1 MKWYIIGIVV
11 LIAIFGTIIYI
22 VIPKNGTNTGTNQ
35 NQNPGSLFPNSGS
48 NGQSASSSPSGA
60 GSSPGSISLPAR
72 AGGTVATNDFIN
84 NGTTVPDTENPGNYY
99 LAGSVGYCLS
109 DGTCPS
115 GAPASDFKVVYFS
128 KEQAFAIGLTKEP
141 IGQARQDAE
150 QFMLSTLGI
159 SKADL
164 CNLNYYIGTDNEVNP
179 TYAGKNL
186 GFSFCPGSVPL
197 PN

>member
-11 LIAIFGTIIYI
+11 LVALFGLIIYLI
-22 VIPKNGTNTGTNQ
+22 VPKNPAGTGTSQ
-35 NQNPGSLFPNSGS
+35 DQNPGNLFPNSGQNS
-48 NGQSASSSPSGA
+48 QETSGTSTSTGGFSSV
-60 GSSPGSISLPAR
+60 SLPTR
-72 AGGTVATNDFIN
+72 TGGTVSASDFIN
-84 NGTTVPDTENPGNYY
+84 NGVTVPDTENPGNYY

-128 KEQAFAIGLTKEP
+128 KEQAFAIGLTQEP
-141 IGQARQDAE
+141 IGQARHDAE

-159 SKADL
+159 SEADL
-164 CNLNYYIGTDNEVNP
+164 CNINYYIGTDDEVNP

-186 GFSFCPGSVPL
+186 GFSFCPGAVAL